1 MTPLSRLPWRRE
13 YRKCGI
19 RGGRTQG
26 LWARGLASQVLTG
39 KKLAGPNWAELWQR
53 HLRVQQA
60 LGMESPVAAA
70 GVRGTEAVA
79 GEGPVIGGASQ
90 GSAVSVPKGVARWK
104 LLRQVRATA
113 RHRCL
118 WPLPS
123 QVPGARAAL
132 SPGTRLPTLSGANR
146 EASTCFTHCP
156 TEKGRIWRGWLQAG
170 QF

>member
-1 MTPLSRLPWRRE
+1 MTSLSWLPRRRE

-26 LWARGLASQVLTG
+26 LWARGRASQVLTG
-39 KKLAGPNWAELWQR
+39 KKLAGPDWVELWRR
-53 HLRVQQA
+53 HLRVQPA

-70 GVRGTEAVA
+70 GAGETGTDA
-79 GEGPVIGGASQ
+79 GEGPVIGSASQ
-90 GSAVSVPKGVARWK
+90 GSTVSVPKGVARWK

-123 QVPGARAAL
+123 QVPCAPTAL

-146 EASTCFTHCP
+146 EVSSCFTYCP
-156 TEKGRIWRGWLQAG
+156 TEKGRI
-170 QF
+170 